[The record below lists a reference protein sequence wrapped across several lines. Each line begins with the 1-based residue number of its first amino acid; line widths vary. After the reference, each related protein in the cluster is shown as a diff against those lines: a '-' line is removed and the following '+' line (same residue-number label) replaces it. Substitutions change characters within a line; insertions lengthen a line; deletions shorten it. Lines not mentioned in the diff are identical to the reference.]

1 MRIAVAW
8 KAFFLRGEARLARYH
23 ELRTLDRLGALLPS
37 KLEGT
42 DAEARAVV
50 GRARTL
56 DAELASHSL
65 AAQTSWALD
74 RRDYAQVPGW
84 ARSAVIGRGILERTV
99 QRSLTRRRLQDRR
112 AVLQQL
118 AALAV
123 AGRVVGEPG
132 NGPLVPTA
140 LGAELAELRTDAR
153 TADQTRAALL
163 APYGGQ
169 ALPGWIHAISRE
181 FLVLVAIVGGELRGK
196 LLPRLPALGGL
207 AAGWWITHTFTDSHV
222 DAALSHL
229 GLRHGGSRVVS
240 SERLQQMSFWLP
252 LVIGATC
259 SYLSAR
265 LSGFIQRRYA
275 PLPDPAPSAV
285 SVDPQAAATVMLAV
299 PGGPADPHQG

>member
-1 MRIAVAW
+1 MRIALAW

-23 ELRTLDRLGALLPS
+23 ERKTLDQLGAQLPQT
-37 KLEGT
+37 LEGT
-42 DAEARAVV
+42 DDEARAAV
-50 GRARTL
+50 AHAQAI
-56 DAELASHSL
+56 DAAL
-65 AAQTSWALD
+65 AAHDLACQTSWTND
-74 RRDYAQVPGW
+74 RRDYAQASRW
-84 ARSAVIGRGILERTV
+84 AQSAVIGRGILERTV
-99 QRSLTRRRLQDRR
+99 QRSLARRRQKERR
-112 AVLQQL
+112 GVLQQL

-132 NGPLVPTA
+132 QGPLVPSQ

-153 TADQTRAALL
+153 AADQTRATLL

-169 ALPGWIHAISRE
+169 ALPGWMHAIGRE
-181 FLVLVAIVGGELRGK
+181 FLVLVAIVVAELRGK

-222 DAALSHL
+222 DATLSHL

-252 LVIGATC
+252 LLVGGTC

-265 LSGFIQRRYA
+265 FSSFIQQRYA
-275 PLPDPAPSAV
+275 PLPEPAPSAV
-285 SVDPQAAATVMLAV
+285 RVDAQSAATVMLAV
-299 PGGPADPHQG
+299 PGGPTEPHQG